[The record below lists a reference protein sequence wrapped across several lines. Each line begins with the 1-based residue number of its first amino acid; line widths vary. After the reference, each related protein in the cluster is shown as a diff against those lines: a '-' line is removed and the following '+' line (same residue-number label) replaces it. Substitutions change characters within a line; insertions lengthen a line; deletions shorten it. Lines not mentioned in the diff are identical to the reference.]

1 MASAAVIEIE
11 QFLAP
16 IPGDNPCGENLRY
29 DPAYSEIEQ
38 ARSQRDTD
46 PLVANEDAAV
56 DWPKVIELATA
67 YLTQRSKDLRV
78 AGYLAEALVHRY
90 GFAGLRDGMRLICA
104 LATEFWEHL
113 HPEID
118 EDDLGP
124 RVAPL
129 EWLTADDSGSLLPN
143 TIRSVPLARPKGEE
157 NGVISWNFWK
167 STYPPPKG
175 ESEDESA
182 FANRKAE
189 AERRKELF
197 ESSLDSA
204 ATEELKNLH
213 DDLQE
218 SLAAIAEFD
227 KLVDHRFGD
236 LAPGTT
242 AVRKACEDC
251 GALLR
256 TRLPKE
262 EGSLPDESEGYAE
275 SADVHN
281 GDGGPAGPIRNR
293 QEAFRRLEEIA
304 TFLRQTDPHSP
315 VSYLVFRAVKWSK
328 LPFDDLLEELVKEP
342 DARSRICDL
351 LGIRQDEQAE

>member
-1 MASAAVIEIE
+1 MASAAVIDIE
-11 QFLAP
+11 QFLTP
-16 IPGDNPCGENLRY
+16 IAGENPCGENLRY

-46 PLVANEDAAV
+46 PLVANEDVAV

-67 YLTQRSKDLRV
+67 YLTERSKDLRV

-104 LATEFWEHL
+104 LVTEFWDHL
-113 HPEID
+113 HPAID

-143 TIRSVPLARPKGEE
+143 TIRGVPLARPKGEE

-175 ESEDESA
+175 ESEDESTY
-182 FANRKAE
+182 ANRKAE

-197 ESSLDSA
+197 DNSLDGASKD
-204 ATEELKNLH
+204 ELQSRH
-213 DDLQE
+213 EDLQE
-218 SLAAIAEFD
+218 ALAAIAEFD
-227 KLVDHRFGD
+227 ELVDDRFGD

-242 AVRKACEDC
+242 AVRKACDDC

-256 TRLPKE
+256 TRLPTE
-262 EGSLPDESEGYAE
+262 PGSQPDGPEGYAE
-275 SADVHN
+275 HADVHN
-281 GDGGPAGPIRNR
+281 GNAGAAGPIRNR

-315 VSYLVFRAVKWSK
+315 VSYLVFRAVKWAK

-351 LGIRQDEQAE
+351 LGIRQDEETE